1 MSSMDF
7 LKGLGVGMAAG
18 AAIGMV
24 LAPGKPKKN
33 SLAGRMLKTAGE
45 VVEGI
50 SEAMGL

>member
-7 LKGLGVGMAAG
+7 LRGLGVGMAAG

-24 LAPGKPKKN
+24 LAPSKPRKK
-33 SLAGRMLKTAGE
+33 SLTGRMLKTAGD

-50 SEAMGL
+50 SEAMGF